1 MEMYRE
7 AYEYYKMACENY
19 GMESVNF
26 HHFVKHLTT
35 EQLNEYNKKAY

>member
-26 HHFVKHLTT
+26 YHFVKHLTT